1 MKFRLADLLLY
12 LLMIALVC
20 GGLVFA
26 KRQAIAVYG
35 DPAAQ
40 SEWDAW
46 REDAKELSKGPG
58 PVLRRTPKS
67 ISPPALVLMRDYFVV
82 CLALSVLL
90 SSVLFVTTLAF
101 LRGVISSAPFVDR
114 SLPEEKNLKSPPPD
128 AAGN

>member
-12 LLMIALVC
+12 LLMVALVC

-35 DPAAQ
+35 DQAAQ
-40 SEWDAW
+40 SEWNAW
-46 REDAKELSKGPG
+46 REDAKELSRGPG

-90 SSVLFVTTLAF
+90 SSVLFITTLAF
-101 LRGVISSAPFVDR
+101 LRGALSTAPFVDR
-114 SLPEEKNLKSPPPD
+114 SLPEEKITKKPPPD